1 MSLTL
6 FYRSRVFN
14 GWCHYTTITWMAS
27 WQMKWVWARLSRL
40 SVLSHTWSR
49 ENDKTDHIWS
59 WCHYRKCTWCYMQS
73 IGSWWITLYSTLTNW
88 ALEFDKWA
96 PSVAKVVYKGPP
108 QVRRNLQ
115 MDIRRG
121 DFQVLLTTFEYIIK
135 DRPVLSK
142 TKWLHMIVDE
152 GHRMKNTKSKLTLVL
167 RQYYHARYRLI
178 LTGTPLQVL
187 VQCDVMRFSW
197 YNRH

>member
-1 MSLTL
+1 
-6 FYRSRVFN
+6 
-14 GWCHYTTITWMAS
+14 
-27 WQMKWVWARLSRL
+27 
-40 SVLSHTWSR
+40 
-49 ENDKTDHIWS
+49 
-59 WCHYRKCTWCYMQS
+59 MQS

-135 DRPVLSK
+135 DRPILSK

-187 VQCDVMRFSW
+187 LQCDVMRVSW
-197 YNRH
+197 YNWHQPLYDIEQLARTLGIAQLYLAKDFQECQDIWRLVQHAIL